1 MLNVSKLNVKR
12 GELTVVSNVSLQVYA
27 SEIVALVGG
36 NGAGKTSL
44 ARAIVGLSRA
54 HGGSIEI
61 TRNQTVERL
70 NEKPTWAIS
79 REGVVYVPE
88 TKPVFERLT
97 VEENLTL
104 VFANAKLDR
113 ETRGALLA
121 KHYDNFPLF
130 VDRRV
135 QVAGTL
141 SGGQKRMLAIAR
153 ALLFMDALD
162 ATGSH
167 GSNGFK
173 LIILDEPTHGLHP
186 SAVKTIGRLLRQVN
200 DKGLAILIIEQ
211 MVPFA
216 LSLATRGYLMRH
228 GEIITS
234 GSAGELLH
242 NPGLT
247 ELYLG
252 APL

>member
-1 MLNVSKLNVKR
+1 MLNVSNLNVKH
-12 GELTVVSNVSLQVYA
+12 GELAVVNNVSLQIHT
-27 SEIVALVGG
+27 SEIVAVVGG

-61 TRNQTVERL
+61 TRDKAIERL
-70 NEKPTWAIS
+70 NGKPTWAIA
-79 REGVVYVPE
+79 RKGVVYVPE

-104 VFANAKLDR
+104 GFPNAKLGR

-121 KHYDNFPLF
+121 RIYDKFPLF

-141 SGGQKRMLAIAR
+141 SGGQKRMLAIAK

-167 GSNGFK
+167 GSNYFK
-173 LIILDEPTHGLHP
+173 LLILDEPTHGLHP
-186 SAVKTIGRLLRQVN
+186 NAIKTIGELLRQVN
-200 DKGLAILIIEQ
+200 HKGLAILIIEQ

-228 GEIITS
+228 GEVITS
-234 GSAGELLH
+234 GSANELLH

-252 APL
+252 ASL